1 MSDDDT
7 VSCSRLRRRGI
18 HCCSKRGEVL
28 ILSPFIYESITGSEE
43 LGVVELFSEI
53 SEAPAP
59 FYWLAPSDC
68 LTRSNH
74 RSVVLVLV
82 LVHSSPFVFL
92 FHHNAPVLEP
102 RVIC

>member
-28 ILSPFIYESITGSEE
+28 FLSPFIYESTTGSEE
-43 LGVVELFSEI
+43 LGVVELFSE
-53 SEAPAP
+53 APAP
-59 FYWLAPSDC
+59 SYWLAPSDR

-82 LVHSSPFVFL
+82 VVHSSPFVFL